1 MNPKEN
7 VCISIDPEILSKAKK
22 EIGED
27 DERIDATLKIIK
39 EWLKKQPHLSC
50 SPDDRFFLMY
60 ARGCKYSIEKIKRK
74 IDLCLTMRALL
85 PEIFSGWDVLNSNIQ
100 NALKYGIMLPL
111 PGYDRLGRKVFVYR
125 MGCFPPEKVKVEDL
139 EKASGMVA
147 EVLAY
152 EEPVIFITGV
162 VVIVDFEGYSLSH
175 LTHRPLSFMKRSRQ
189 NTSRLLFRKLDA
201 GPASP
206 KSINFIRTP
215 TAFNA
220 VYNLVMG
227 ILNDKMKQRL
237 KVHGSDF
244 ESLYKEVP
252 KAILPSDYGGEGPST
267 AQLTDFWK
275 KKVEDNRDFLLQQQ
289 KYLADES
296 KRFGKPK
303 TTEELFGI
311 EGSFRKLAVD

>member
-1 MNPKEN
+1 MSLQESKSYL
-7 VCISIDPEILSKAKK
+7 SIDPEVLNRAKQA
-22 EIGED
+22 IGED
-27 DERIDATLKIIK
+27 DERKEATLKIIK
-39 EWLKKQPHLSC
+39 EWLKKQSHLTC
-50 SPDDRFFLMY
+50 SPDDRFILMY
-60 ARGCKYSIEKIKRK
+60 ARGCKYSLEKIKRK

-85 PEIFSGWDVLNSNIQ
+85 PDIFGGWDAKRPEIQ

-111 PGYDRLGRKVFVYR
+111 PGYDDLGRKVFIYR
-125 MGCFPPEKVKVEDL
+125 MGCFPPDKVKVEDL

-152 EEPVIFITGV
+152 EEPVMFITGA

-175 LTHRPLSFMKRSRQ
+175 LTHRPLSFMKKQ
-189 NTSRLLFRKLDA
+189 AKYFQDA

-215 TAFNA
+215 AAFNA

-227 ILNDKMKQRL
+227 ILNDKMKQRV

-252 KAILPSDYGGEGPST
+252 KAILPSDYGGQGLST
-267 AQLTDFWK
+267 AELTDIWK
-275 KKVEDNRDFLLQQQ
+275 KKVEDNRDFLLQQA

-296 KRFGKPK
+296 KRQGKPR

-311 EGSFRKLAVD
+311 EGSFRKLDVD